1 MTASP
6 SCLLS
11 PKSDHFSSSQDTAGG
26 QGKDLSKYGS
36 IQKSF
41 SDKSLAKPPKEKL
54 LKVEKQRK
62 ENIKGRL
69 PQPTARPR
77 ALAQQQAVIRGFT
90 YYKAG
95 RQEAPKA
102 AAGEWKGAGPG

>member
-1 MTASP
+1 M
-6 SCLLS
+6 
-11 PKSDHFSSSQDTAGG
+11 
-26 QGKDLSKYGS
+26 
-36 IQKSF
+36 
-41 SDKSLAKPPKEKL
+41 EKL
-54 LKVEKQRK
+54 RK
-62 ENIKGRL
+62 ESIKGRI

-95 RQEAPKA
+95 RQEARQEARREAPKA